1 MSAIIPVAVKKTV
14 WKKYFNNREI
24 GKCCICGGKIVR
36 SEFHAGHIVSNY
48 NGGPAILENLIP
60 MCSSCN
66 QSINRHNLVDFMER
80 WGYSIP
86 SSLKEISRIII
97 GNLRLKFLPD
107 NIKRIK
113 IKILNNNNLSLK
125 DKYSYLKE
133 KFNSGYINKM
143 KELGH
148 ISLKKYEEY
157 WNTV

>member
-86 SSLKEISRIII
+86 SSLKEISRMVKKKI
-97 GNLRLKFLPD
+97 RSKFLFN
-107 NIKRIK
+107 NITPVVPQ
-113 IKILNNNNLSLK
+113 
-125 DKYSYLKE
+125 
-133 KFNSGYINKM
+133 
-143 KELGH
+143 
-148 ISLKKYEEY
+148 LKKVGSLE
-157 WNTV
+157 NHCCQLTIMSHLCLLLALQT